1 MMYLIFDY
9 WNAFLRKSWQES
21 LSETGFLAVTAVFFA
36 AVLILFVFLI

>member
-21 LSETGFLAVTAVFFA
+21 LNETGFLAVTAVFFA